1 MIQIDQIDALRTA
14 LRGLR
19 AEGARLA
26 LVPTM
31 GNLHAG
37 HVSLLRAARARC
49 ECVVATIFV
58 NPSQFGPNE
67 DLQLYPRT
75 PEADIELLRAEGVDL
90 LFMPSV
96 EQVYPQSNP
105 QLTIDIPE
113 LSGLYCGRRR
123 PNHFKGVLLVVNI
136 LFNMIRPDVAVF
148 GKKDYQQLRLIELM
162 VQHLHLPIEIMR
174 VDTGR
179 DDRGLALSS
188 RNQYLSAA
196 ELELAPEL
204 YQQLQECELGLRTGL
219 GPSAAAERS
228 LQSLQRLG
236 FAPEYL
242 VAVDPV
248 SLQAL
253 EEAQQSMLLLVAAQL
268 GRARLIDNL
277 EISL

>member
-1 MIQIDQIDALRTA
+1 MALS
-14 LRGLR
+14 GLR
-19 AEGARLA
+19 ADGARLA

-49 ECVVATIFV
+49 ERVVATIFV

-75 PEADIELLRAEGVDL
+75 PEEDIELLRTEGVDL
-90 LFMPSV
+90 LFMPSI

-113 LSGLYCGRRR
+113 LSGLYCGRQR

-162 VQHLHLPIEIMR
+162 VQYLHLPIEIMR

-219 GPSAAAERS
+219 GPSVAAERS
-228 LQSLQRLG
+228 LRSLQRLG

-253 EEAQQSMLLLVAAQL
+253 GESQQSMLLLAAAQL

-277 EISL
+277 EIQL